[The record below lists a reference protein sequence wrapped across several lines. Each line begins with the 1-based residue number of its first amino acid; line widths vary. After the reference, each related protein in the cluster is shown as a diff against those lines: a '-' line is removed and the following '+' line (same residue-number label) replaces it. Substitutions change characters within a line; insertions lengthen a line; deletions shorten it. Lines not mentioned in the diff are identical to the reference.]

1 MRHSVITAA
10 VFCALTLLTA
20 ACGTVSPP
28 PSAAAAGAVGRA
40 AAEPM
45 PAGVEIGPKALAG
58 STPLGGSCHALS
70 SVAPTG
76 ALPKPGHMPA
86 GSTMA
91 KIQARGYL
99 LVGVDQTTLGFGY
112 RNAQGHLVGFDD
124 SIAQQVAGAI
134 FGNQNAVRY
143 MVITSAQR
151 IPDVRSGVVD
161 MVADNMTITCTR
173 LEKVAFSEDYYN
185 AGQTLLVPSSFP
197 NAASASMSQLAGQR
211 VCAAAGTTSV
221 NTIGSYMKPYGVIP
235 VSVPNWTDCLVMLQQ
250 GQVAAI
256 STDNSVLVGLQ
267 HQDANT
273 VMSSTM
279 LSCEPHGLA
288 MSNAPQ
294 ARDLVRFVN
303 GVLEQMRMDGEWQRL
318 YDLWV
323 YPYLGPQAQ
332 PRAEY
337 NVAVEQACSWLG

>member
-1 MRHSVITAA
+1 MRHSVITTA
-10 VFCALTLLTA
+10 VLCALTLLTA
-20 ACGTVSPP
+20 ACGTASPP
-28 PSAAAAGAVGRA
+28 PSAAVAGAVGSSA
-40 AAEPM
+40 AAPM
-45 PAGVEIGPKALAG
+45 PAGVEIGLRALAG
-58 STPLGGSCHALS
+58 STPLGGSCRALS

-91 KIQARGYL
+91 RIQARGYL
-99 LVGVDQTTLGFGY
+99 IVGVDQTTLGFGY
-112 RNAQGHLVGFDD
+112 RNAQGNLVGFDD
-124 SIAQQVAGAI
+124 SVAQQVAGAI
-134 FGNQNAVRY
+134 FGNPNAIRY
-143 MVITSAQR
+143 VVITSAQR
-151 IPDVRSGVVD
+151 IPDVRNGVVD

-197 NAASASMSQLAGQR
+197 SAASASMSQLAGQR

-221 NTIGSYMKPYGVIP
+221 NTIGSYMKQGVIP
-235 VSVPNWTDCLVMLQQ
+235 VSAPNWTDCLVMLQQ
-250 GQVAAI
+250 GQIAAI
-256 STDNSVLVGLQ
+256 STDNSVLIGLQ

-273 VMSSTM
+273 VMSSKM

-294 ARDLVRFVN
+294 SRDLVRFVN
-303 GVLEQMRMDGEWQRL
+303 GVLEQMRTDGEWQRL
-318 YDLWV
+318 YNQWV
-323 YPYLGPQAQ
+323 NPYLGPQAQ